1 MNFEQTIPQAE
12 KIGRIA
18 GFMFSYALFATIISF
33 IFSLR
38 LSVTFLV
45 PLAVIFAS
53 LIFKKLF
60 S

>member
-1 MNFEQTIPQAE
+1 MFEQ
-12 KIGRIA
+12 KISGVEQTGQVF
-18 GFMFSYALFATIISF
+18 GFMFSYALFSTIISF

-38 LSVTFLV
+38 LSIAFLV
-45 PLAVIFAS
+45 PLAVILVS